1 MKFLYPKIQGVT
13 NLAPL
18 TESRPEIQEEASKK
32 KQDWFIGCS
41 QLFRFNF
48 DSTSL
53 TCELVA
59 LTFGCSQPINLLCH
73 WNIVFR
79 FFFLMSSWTILKD
92 PRTCGLGPVML
103 PM

>member
-1 MKFLYPKIQGVT
+1 MNFLYTKIQGVT

-18 TESRPEIQEEASKK
+18 TKSRPEIQEGASKK

-48 DSTSL
+48 DSASL
-53 TCELVA
+53 TCGLVA
-59 LTFGCSQPINLLCH
+59 LTLGCSQPIDLLCH

-79 FFFLMSSWTILKD
+79 FFLTSSETILED
-92 PRTCGLGPVML
+92 PRTCGLGPSMRPL
-103 PM
+103 